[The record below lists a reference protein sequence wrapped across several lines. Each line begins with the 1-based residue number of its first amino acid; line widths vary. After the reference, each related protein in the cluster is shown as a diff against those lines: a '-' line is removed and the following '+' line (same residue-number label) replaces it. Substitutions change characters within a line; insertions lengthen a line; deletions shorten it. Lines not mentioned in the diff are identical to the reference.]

1 MSGNMP
7 SPWNTGCHV
16 RVLVVDDDQDI
27 RETVSLCFEVRWPD
41 AEVVPAEDG
50 RSALRLF
57 RETAPEIVILD
68 LGLPDMDGL
77 DVCHTIRKTSAVPIL
92 ILTVRD
98 QRGDIVR
105 GLEMGADDYIV
116 KPFDQME
123 LLARANA
130 ILRRGS
136 QQPATP
142 ATFDNGRISVDFE
155 AREVRADGAL
165 VRLTPTEY
173 ALLEYLARNP
183 GKPLTHGELL
193 SNLWGKEYSGA
204 TDYLKVHILH
214 LRRKLGDHSGTDAL
228 IATERGIGYKLK
240 G

>member
-1 MSGNMP
+1 MR
-7 SPWNTGCHV
+7 V
-16 RVLVVDDDQDI
+16 RVLIVDDDQDI

-41 AEVVPAEDG
+41 VEAVPAEDG
-50 RSALRLF
+50 QSAIRRF
-57 RETAPEIVILD
+57 RETSPDIVILD

-77 DVCHTIRKTSAVPIL
+77 DVCHAIRQSSGVPIL

-105 GLEMGADDYIV
+105 GLEMGADDYMI

-130 ILRRGS
+130 LLRRGG
-136 QQPATP
+136 QQQASS
-142 ATFDNGRISVDFE
+142 ATFSNGRISIDFE
-155 AREVRADGAL
+155 SREVRVGDEP

-173 ALLEYLARNP
+173 ALFEHLARNA
-183 GKPLTHGELL
+183 GKPLTHAELL
-193 SNLWGKEYSGA
+193 STVWGKEYSGA
-204 TDYLKVHILH
+204 TDYLKVHVLH
-214 LRRKLGDHSGTDAL
+214 LRRKLGDRGGAEPV
-228 IATERGIGYKLK
+228 IATERGIGYKLM